1 MVTVSEEWVAIA
13 ILRCLEMEKAI
24 VEGGGASGVAAVL
37 AGLCPELKG
46 KKYIVPQHIF
56 LKLILFKNHQN
67 IFSRVVIP
75 LCGGNIDTTI
85 LGRCLDRGLAADGRL
100 VKFSCT
106 ISDRPGGMAELLRLD
121 CFLGRFYR
129 LLLY

>member
-46 KKYIVPQHIF
+46 KKYIVPQQIF
-56 LKLILFKNHQN
+56 LKLILFKNHTTNQN
-67 IFSRVVIP
+67 IISRVVIP

-121 CFLGRFYR
+121 IGFFWQIF
-129 LLLY
+129 